1 MLKTLYQQIKQYRT
15 AALLTPGFTAL
26 EVLMDVLIP
35 YVTASLIDKGINAG
49 DMENVYF
56 YGAIMM
62 GMALLSL
69 VFGILG
75 GRCSAYAS
83 TGFAANLR
91 AAMYRNIQRMAFSDI
106 DKYATSGLIT
116 RMTTDVNALQSAFQ
130 QIMGISVRAPFK
142 LLLSILMC
150 LVIDARLSL
159 IFLIA
164 LVILSFSLYHIISRV
179 ARLFQ
184 QVFVKYDDL
193 NQSVQENIT
202 GIRLVKAFVR
212 EDYEN
217 AKFAKA
223 AENLYK
229 LYVKAESLMAW
240 NHPIMNMVVYGCII
254 ALSWMGAH
262 YIVEGTLT
270 TGELTSLF
278 TYVMSILMSL
288 MMLSM
293 VFVMLTQSAAS
304 AKRVAEI
311 IEEEPDIVNPAN
323 GITTIPDGSIE
334 FRQVRFDYKSKV
346 EGRRSKVEG
355 QRPKDEG
362 RSSLLVPP
370 SSHHSS
376 LLAPPSSQSPLSEG
390 EGSGVR
396 LPHKRSALYN
406 ITFSIKSG
414 ETIGVIGGTG
424 SGKSTLVNLISRL
437 YDPREGEVCVGG
449 HNVKDYD
456 LTALRHAVSVV
467 LQQNILFS
475 GTVLD
480 NLRWG
485 NPDATLEEC
494 RYACQMA
501 QADEFVS
508 QMPEGYDT
516 QIEQGGTNVSG
527 GQKQRLCIARA
538 LLKHPKILVLDDST
552 SACDT
557 ATDAKIREAIHH
569 QLPEMTKI
577 IIAQRIL
584 SVRDC
589 DRILVLDNG
598 VVTGF
603 DTHDNLLKT
612 NTLYQEINAIQ
623 HEDGGDFDDKS
634 LTPDPSLSER
644 GGTRKEERGARN
656 EERLRVGERSS
667 GMGGATFDLRPLK

>member
-1 MLKTLYQQIKQYRT
+1 
-15 AALLTPGFTAL
+15 
-26 EVLMDVLIP
+26 MDVLIP

-49 DMENVYF
+49 DMQNVYF
-56 YGAIMM
+56 YGAIML
-62 GMALLSL
+62 GMAFLSM

-83 TGFAANLR
+83 TGFAVNLR
-91 AAMYRNIQRMAFSDI
+91 SAMYRNIQRLAFSDI

-116 RMTTDVNALQSAFQ
+116 RMTTDVNSLQSAFQ
-130 QIMGISVRAPFK
+130 QLLSISVRAPFK
-142 LLLSILMC
+142 LVLSILMC
-150 LVIDARLSL
+150 LLVDARLSL
-159 IFLIA
+159 VFLVA
-164 LVILSFSLYHIISRV
+164 LIILSFSLYHIISRV
-179 ARLFQ
+179 ARMFQ
-184 QVFVKYDDL
+184 QVYVKYDEL
-193 NQSVQENIT
+193 NLSVQENVT

-217 AKFAKA
+217 EKFAKA

-240 NHPIMNMVVYGCII
+240 NHPVMNMVVYGCII
-254 ALSWMGAH
+254 ALSWLGAH
-262 YIVEGTLT
+262 FIVEGTLT

-278 TYVMSILMSL
+278 SYVMSILVSL

-311 IEEEPDIVNPAN
+311 IEEEPDIVNPEHPVME
-323 GITTIPDGSIE
+323 ISDGSIE
-334 FRQVRFDYKSKV
+334 FREVRFDYQS
-346 EGRRSKVEG
+346 S
-355 QRPKDEG
+355 PKFG
-362 RSSLLVPP
+362 G
-370 SSHHSS
+370 
-376 LLAPPSSQSPLSEG
+376 SQ
-390 EGSGVR
+390 
-396 LPHKRSALYN
+396 HKRSALYN
-406 ITFSIKSG
+406 ITFSIKDG

-437 YDPREGEVCVGG
+437 YDPTKGEVRVGG

-456 LTALRHAVSVV
+456 LTALRSAVSVV

-475 GTVLD
+475 GSVMD

-485 NPDATLEEC
+485 NPDATPEEC
-494 RYACQMA
+494 RQACRIA

-508 QMPEGYDT
+508 MMPDGYDT
-516 QIEQGGTNVSG
+516 HIEQGGTNVSG

-538 LLKHPKILVLDDST
+538 LLRHPRILIFDDST

-557 ATDAKIREAIHH
+557 ATEAKIREAIHT

-584 SVRDC
+584 SVKDC
-589 DRILVLDNG
+589 DRILVMDNG
-598 VVTGF
+598 VITGF
-603 DTHDNLLKT
+603 DTHENLLKT

-623 HEDGGDFDDKS
+623 HEGGGDFDENNTK
-634 LTPDPSLSER
+634 
-644 GGTRKEERGARN
+644 
-656 EERLRVGERSS
+656 
-667 GMGGATFDLRPLK
+667 GGAV

>member
-15 AALLTPGFTAL
+15 AALLTPAFTAL

-56 YGAIMM
+56 YGAIML
-62 GMALLSL
+62 GMAFLSL
-69 VFGILG
+69 AFGIIG
-75 GRCSAYAS
+75 GRFSAYAS

-91 AAMYRNIQRMAFSDI
+91 LAMYQNIQRFAFSDI

-116 RMTTDVNALQSAFQ
+116 RMTTDVNSLQNAFQ
-130 QIMGISVRAPFK
+130 QILGISVRAPFK
-142 LLLSILMC
+142 LVLSILMC

-159 IFLIA
+159 IFLVA
-164 LVILSFSLYHIISRV
+164 LIILSFSLYHIISRV

-184 QVFVKYDDL
+184 QVFVKYDEL
-193 NQSVQENIT
+193 NQSVQENVT

-217 AKFAKA
+217 EKFARA

-262 YIVEGTLT
+262 YIVDGTLT

-278 TYVMSILMSL
+278 TYIMSILMSL

-311 IEEEPDIVNPAN
+311 IEEEPDIVNPEHPVFEIA
-323 GITTIPDGSIE
+323 DGSLE
-334 FRQVRFDYKSKV
+334 FRNVRFDYVTNKD
-346 EGRRSKVEG
+346 RRSKVEG
-355 QRPKDEG
+355 
-362 RSSLLVPP
+362 
-370 SSHHSS
+370 
-376 LLAPPSSQSPLSEG
+376 
-390 EGSGVR
+390 
-396 LPHKRSALYN
+396 HKRSALFN
-406 ITFSIKSG
+406 INFNIQSG

-424 SGKSTLVNLISRL
+424 SGKSTLISLISRL
-437 YDPREGEVCVGG
+437 YDPTQGEVFVGG

-475 GTVLD
+475 GSVLD

-494 RYACQMA
+494 RKACQMA
-501 QADEFVS
+501 QADDFVS
-508 QMPEGYDT
+508 AMPEGYDT
-516 QIEQGGTNVSG
+516 HIEQGGTNVSG

-538 LLKHPKILVLDDST
+538 LLKHPKILILDDST

-557 ATDAKIREAIHH
+557 ATDAKIREAFHT
-569 QLPEMTKI
+569 QLPDMTKV

-584 SVRDC
+584 SVKDC
-589 DRILVLDNG
+589 DRILVMDNG

-603 DTHDNLLKT
+603 DTHENLLKN

-623 HEDGGDFDDKS
+623 NENVGDFDEVK
-634 LTPDPSLSER
+634 
-644 GGTRKEERGARN
+644 
-656 EERLRVGERSS
+656 
-667 GMGGATFDLRPLK
+667 GGAA

>member
-1 MLKTLYQQIKQYRT
+1 
-15 AALLTPGFTAL
+15 
-26 EVLMDVLIP
+26 MDVLIP

-49 DMENVYF
+49 DMESVYF
-56 YGAIMM
+56 YGAVMM

-75 GRCSAYAS
+75 GRCSAYAA

-91 AAMYRNIQRMAFSDI
+91 SAMYRNIQRMAFSDI
-106 DKYATSGLIT
+106 DKYATSGLVT

-323 GITTIPDGSIE
+323 GITTVPDGSIE
-334 FRQVRFDYKSKV
+334 FRGVRFDYRSKD
-346 EGRRSKVEG
+346 EGQRSKV
-355 QRPKDEG
+355 
-362 RSSLLVPP
+362 
-370 SSHHSS
+370 
-376 LLAPPSSQSPLSEG
+376 SPL
-390 EGSGVR
+390 

-406 ITFSIKSG
+406 ITFSVKSG

-449 HNVKDYD
+449 HNVRDYD

-508 QMPEGYDT
+508 QMPEGYNT
-516 QIEQGGTNVSG
+516 RIEQGGTNVSG

-623 HEDGGDFDDKS
+623 TENIGDFD
-634 LTPDPSLSER
+634 
-644 GGTRKEERGARN
+644 A
-656 EERLRVGERSS
+656 
-667 GMGGATFDLRPLK
+667 

>member
-1 MLKTLYQQIKQYRT
+1 
-15 AALLTPGFTAL
+15 
-26 EVLMDVLIP
+26 MDVLIP

-56 YGAIMM
+56 YGAIML
-62 GMALLSL
+62 GMAFLSL
-69 VFGILG
+69 AFGIIG
-75 GRCSAYAS
+75 GRFSAYAS

-91 AAMYRNIQRMAFSDI
+91 LAMYQNIQRFAFSDI

-116 RMTTDVNALQSAFQ
+116 RMTTDVNSLQSAFQ
-130 QIMGISVRAPFK
+130 QILGISVRAPFK
-142 LLLSILMC
+142 LVLSILMC

-159 IFLIA
+159 IFLVA
-164 LVILSFSLYHIISRV
+164 LIILSFSLYHIISRV

-184 QVFVKYDDL
+184 QVFVKYDEL
-193 NQSVQENIT
+193 NQSVQENVT

-217 AKFAKA
+217 EKFARA

-229 LYVKAESLMAW
+229 LYVKAEGLMAW

-262 YIVEGTLT
+262 YIVDGTLT

-278 TYVMSILMSL
+278 TYIMSILMSL

-311 IEEEPDIVNPAN
+311 IEEEPDIVNPEHPVFEIA
-323 GITTIPDGSIE
+323 DGSLA
-334 FRQVRFDYKSKV
+334 FRNVRFDYVTNKD
-346 EGRRSKVEG
+346 RRSKVEG
-355 QRPKDEG
+355 
-362 RSSLLVPP
+362 
-370 SSHHSS
+370 
-376 LLAPPSSQSPLSEG
+376 
-390 EGSGVR
+390 
-396 LPHKRSALYN
+396 HKRSALFN
-406 ITFSIKSG
+406 INFNIQSG

-424 SGKSTLVNLISRL
+424 SGKSTLISLISRL
-437 YDPREGEVCVGG
+437 YDPTQGEVIVGG
-449 HNVKDYD
+449 RNVKDYD

-475 GTVLD
+475 GSVLD

-494 RYACQMA
+494 RKACQMA
-501 QADEFVS
+501 QADDFVS
-508 QMPEGYDT
+508 AMPEGYDT
-516 QIEQGGTNVSG
+516 HIEQGGTNVSG

-538 LLKHPKILVLDDST
+538 LLKHPKILILDDST

-557 ATDAKIREAIHH
+557 ATDAKIREAFHT
-569 QLPEMTKI
+569 QLPDMTKV

-584 SVRDC
+584 SVKDC
-589 DRILVLDNG
+589 DRILVMDNG

-603 DTHDNLLKT
+603 DTHENLLKN

-623 HEDGGDFDDKS
+623 NENVGDFDEVK
-634 LTPDPSLSER
+634 
-644 GGTRKEERGARN
+644 
-656 EERLRVGERSS
+656 
-667 GMGGATFDLRPLK
+667 GGAA

>member
-15 AALLTPGFTAL
+15 AALLTPAFTAL

-56 YGAIMM
+56 YGAIML
-62 GMALLSL
+62 GMAFLSL
-69 VFGILG
+69 AFGIIG
-75 GRCSAYAS
+75 GRFSAYAS

-91 AAMYRNIQRMAFSDI
+91 LAMYQNIQRFAFSDI

-116 RMTTDVNALQSAFQ
+116 RMTTDVNSLQSAFQ
-130 QIMGISVRAPFK
+130 QILGISVRAPFK
-142 LLLSILMC
+142 LVLSILMC

-159 IFLIA
+159 IFLVA
-164 LVILSFSLYHIISRV
+164 LIILSFSLYHIISRV

-184 QVFVKYDDL
+184 QVFVKYDEL
-193 NQSVQENIT
+193 NQSVQENVT

-217 AKFAKA
+217 EKFARA

-229 LYVKAESLMAW
+229 LYVKAEGLMAW

-262 YIVEGTLT
+262 YIVDGTLT

-278 TYVMSILMSL
+278 TYIMSILMSL

-311 IEEEPDIVNPAN
+311 IEEEPDIVNPEHPVFEIA
-323 GITTIPDGSIE
+323 DGSLA
-334 FRQVRFDYKSKV
+334 FCNVRFDYVTNKD
-346 EGRRSKVEG
+346 RRSKVEG
-355 QRPKDEG
+355 
-362 RSSLLVPP
+362 
-370 SSHHSS
+370 
-376 LLAPPSSQSPLSEG
+376 
-390 EGSGVR
+390 
-396 LPHKRSALYN
+396 HKRSALFN
-406 ITFSIKSG
+406 INFNIQSG

-424 SGKSTLVNLISRL
+424 SGKSTLISLISRL
-437 YDPREGEVCVGG
+437 YDPTQGEVFVGG

-475 GTVLD
+475 GSVLD

-494 RYACQMA
+494 RKACQMA
-501 QADEFVS
+501 QADDFVS
-508 QMPEGYDT
+508 AMPEGYDT
-516 QIEQGGTNVSG
+516 HIEQGGTNVSG

-538 LLKHPKILVLDDST
+538 LLKHPKILILDDST

-557 ATDAKIREAIHH
+557 ATDAKIREAFHT
-569 QLPEMTKI
+569 QLPDMTKV

-584 SVRDC
+584 SVKDC
-589 DRILVLDNG
+589 DRILVMDNG

-603 DTHDNLLKT
+603 DTHENLLKN

-623 HEDGGDFDDKS
+623 NENVGDFDEVK
-634 LTPDPSLSER
+634 
-644 GGTRKEERGARN
+644 
-656 EERLRVGERSS
+656 
-667 GMGGATFDLRPLK
+667 GGAA